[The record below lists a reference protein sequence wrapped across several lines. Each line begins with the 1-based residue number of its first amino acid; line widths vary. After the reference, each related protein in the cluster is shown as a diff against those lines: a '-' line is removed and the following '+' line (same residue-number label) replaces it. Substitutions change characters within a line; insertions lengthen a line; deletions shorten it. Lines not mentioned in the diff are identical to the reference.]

1 MADKI
6 SIEVLGPG
14 CKNCDTLYDN
24 VIQAVEQ
31 VALSDQVQVR
41 KIKEIDTF
49 IKMGVFS
56 TPALVIDGKVVS
68 TSRVL
73 NRDPERETLRCH
85 HSFDLHRRERPP
97 RPTRKPPLSQSNPYL
112 PERQPRRSE
121 ISRQLH
127 HFPLPRL
134 HFQPDAV

>member
-1 MADKI
+1 MDNKI

-14 CKNCDTLYDN
+14 CKNCDTLYDH
-24 VIQAVEQ
+24 VLEAIEQ

-41 KIKEIDTF
+41 KVKDIDTF

-73 NRDPERETLRCH
+73 SRDQVVAAFRDHGLC
-85 HSFDLHRRERPP
+85 
-97 RPTRKPPLSQSNPYL
+97 
-112 PERQPRRSE
+112 
-121 ISRQLH
+121 
-127 HFPLPRL
+127 
-134 HFQPDAV
+134 

>member
-14 CKNCDTLYDN
+14 CKNCDRLYDN
-24 VIQAVEQ
+24 VLEAVEQ
-31 VALSDQVQVR
+31 VALSDQVRVR
-41 KIKEIDTF
+41 KVKEIDTF

-73 NRDPERETLRCH
+73 SRDQIVEAFREHNLC
-85 HSFDLHRRERPP
+85 
-97 RPTRKPPLSQSNPYL
+97 
-112 PERQPRRSE
+112 
-121 ISRQLH
+121 
-127 HFPLPRL
+127 
-134 HFQPDAV
+134 